1 MAANATGK
9 IIKAIKTVL
18 VSIGFIVMALLLF
31 RVYDAKQGPKLQRW
45 HTYIPKEMS
54 INELNSATWSDYLK
68 REEQIFN
75 DVQKNVTEKIP
86 DDARTEKNRYFTESP
101 IYPPHFAHDWN
112 RSFILEP
119 KGAAVGVT
127 VLLHGLTDAPYTLR
141 HIAKHYT
148 ERGFISIGLRIPG
161 HGTVPAAL
169 SNIKWEKWLA
179 ATRLAV
185 REAQNR
191 STPSMP
197 LHLIGF
203 SNGGALAVKY
213 MLDSL
218 QDPALRRPDQLVLI
232 SPMIGVIPLARFAGL
247 ASIPA
252 VIPSMDRATWLNV
265 TPEYNPFKYNSMHVN
280 VPQQSHRLS
289 AALQQQITS
298 LNDRERSEMP
308 PILTFH
314 SVEDTTVSTVAI
326 ISNLYAYLPENG
338 SELVLF
344 IINRSVTY
352 GPVVQSALNLLA
364 NQILPTPP
372 RKYSVTLI
380 SNQIGKDDRATL
392 ATINAGET
400 EERSRNLTVRFHPSF
415 LSLPHFAVPT
425 PVYDPLYGVEPHKGM
440 EKEYGVSLGLMAAD
454 AKQRTQLVNPDS
466 LFRLGSNPFFP
477 YMLERIDEMLARRP

>member
-1 MAANATGK
+1 MATNAAGK
-9 IIKAIKTVL
+9 IIKIIKIAL
-18 VSIGFIVMALLLF
+18 ISISFIAMALLLF

-45 HTYIPKEMS
+45 HTYIPKELS
-54 INELNSATWSDYLK
+54 IKELDSATWSDYLK
-68 REEQIFN
+68 REDQIFN
-75 DVQKNVTEKIP
+75 DVQKNVTEKILA
-86 DDARTEKNRYFTESP
+86 DARTEKNRYFTKSP
-101 IYPPHFAHDWN
+101 IYPPHFAQDWN

-119 KGAAVGVT
+119 GGAAVGVA
-127 VLLHGLTDAPYTLR
+127 VFLHGLTDAPYTLR
-141 HIAKHYT
+141 YIAKHYT

-161 HGTVPAAL
+161 HGTVPGAL
-169 SNIKWEKWLA
+169 SNIEWETWLA
-179 ATRLAV
+179 AVRLAV

-218 QDPALRRPDQLVLI
+218 QDPSLRRPDQLVLI

-247 ASIPA
+247 ASVPT
-252 VIPSMDRATWLNV
+252 VIPSMDRAAWLNV

-280 VPQQSHRLS
+280 VPQQSYRLS
-289 AALQQQITS
+289 TALQQQIARLS
-298 LNDRERSEMP
+298 DGERSEIP

-338 SELVLF
+338 SKLVLF
-344 IINRSVTY
+344 IINRSATY
-352 GPVVQSALNLLA
+352 GSVVQSALSLLA
-364 NQILPTPP
+364 NQILPAPP

-380 SNQIGKDDRATL
+380 STQIGKDDRAIL

-400 EERSRNLTVRFHPSF
+400 EERSRDLAVRFHPSF

-425 PVYDPLYGVEPHKGM
+425 PVYDPLYGVEPLKGT
-440 EKEYGVSLGLMAAD
+440 EKEYGVSLGLMAANV
-454 AKQRTQLVNPDS
+454 KQGTQLVNPDS

-477 YMLERIDEMLARRP
+477 YMLEQIDDILARRQ